1 MAFETSQEKAIPPA
15 VIQFCRDAGLGEIV
29 SAKSLKGGAVNL
41 TRRLTTT
48 SQTSLILKGSPDPAP
63 DLYPCEAL
71 SLRTLKQ
78 AGMPTLE
85 VLVVGADFLLMDDLG
100 STPMSGVSW
109 EALGRAIAQLHLH
122 TNGQFGFEQDNYL
135 GLLRQYN
142 PWTADGHEFFAKYRI
157 LRYLDVPLCEQT
169 LTPEDRRKLERL
181 AARLPVL
188 IPWQP
193 DSLLH
198 GDLWH
203 GNVLAKRLALPIVID
218 PAVYYGWAEAELS
231 MVRQCG
237 GVPQVFFDA
246 YNEVNPLAD
255 GWWDRLEILYV
266 REILSMIAHFGDYGN
281 VTLAKLRAVLD
292 KFA

>member
-1 MAFETSQEKAIPPA
+1 MLDDLQGIPAA
-15 VIQFCRDAGLGEIV
+15 VIEYCHTAGLGEIDGV
-29 SAKSLKGGAVNL
+29 EVLKGGAVNL

-48 SQTSLILKGSPDPAP
+48 SQAKLILKGSPDPAP
-63 DLYPCEAL
+63 DLYSCEAL
-71 SLRTLKQ
+71 SLRTLR
-78 AGMPTLE
+78 AAHMRTPE
-85 VLVVGADFLLMDDLG
+85 VLAVGADFLLLKDLG
-100 STPMSGVSW
+100 SAPMNEASW
-109 EALGRAIAQLHLH
+109 EALGREIAHLH
-122 TNGQFGFEQDNYL
+122 KHINEQFGFEQDNYL

-142 PWTADGHEFFAKYRI
+142 PWTDDGYEFFAKYRI

-169 LTPEDRRKLERL
+169 LGAEDRQKLGRL
-181 AARLPVL
+181 AARLPQL
-188 IPWQP
+188 IPEQP
-193 DSLLH
+193 ASLLH
-198 GDLWH
+198 GDLWYA
-203 GNVLAKRLALPIVID
+203 NVVMDAEGQPAVLD

-237 GVPQVFFDA
+237 GVPMRFFEA
-246 YNEVNPLAD
+246 YNEVNPLNE

>member
-1 MAFETSQEKAIPPA
+1 MLNDPQGIPAA
-15 VIQFCRDAGLGEIV
+15 VIEYCHTAGLGAIAAAEV
-29 SAKSLKGGAVNL
+29 LTGGAANL

-48 SQTSLILKGSPDPAP
+48 SQATLILKGSENPPA
-63 DLYPCEAL
+63 DLYTCEAL
-71 SLRTLKQ
+71 SLRTLR
-78 AGMPTLE
+78 AAHLHTPE
-85 VLVVGADFLLMDDLG
+85 VLAVGADFLLLKDLG
-100 STPMSGVSW
+100 SRPMDDASW
-109 EALGRAIAQLHLH
+109 EALGRAIAQVHKH
-122 TNGQFGFEQDNYL
+122 INEQFGFEQDNYL

-142 PWTADGHEFFAKYRI
+142 PWTDDGYEFFAKYRI

-169 LTPEDRRKLERL
+169 LTAEDRQRLERL
-181 AARLPVL
+181 AARLPQL
-188 IPWQP
+188 IPEQP
-193 DSLLH
+193 ASLLH
-198 GDLWH
+198 GDLWYA
-203 GNVLAKRLALPIVID
+203 NVVMDAEGQPAVLD

-237 GVPQVFFDA
+237 GVPMRFFEA
-246 YNEVNPLAD
+246 YNEVNPLND